1 MRGDLN
7 KDIPSM
13 FLHRMVSSGGSQAFP
28 DMHHFEEELTCS
40 ICYSIFE
47 DPRVLPCSHTFC
59 RNCLEGVIQ
68 LSENFSI
75 WRPLRLPLKCP
86 NCRSIVEIPASG
98 IESLPINFALKA
110 IIEKYQQ
117 EDHSDVA
124 TCSEHYRQPL
134 NVYCLLDRKL
144 VCGHCLT
151 IGKHNGHPIDD
162 LQSAY
167 LKEKESSG
175 KLLEQL
181 TDKHWTDVCL
191 LIEKLKEQKSLCESV
206 VQEDKKAVVHYFK
219 KLTDTLEHKKQAL
232 LTALDDVNAH
242 ILEEYEP
249 LIEKLKKIRE
259 EQLELMSLNTSIQKE
274 ESPLI
279 FLEKVDDMHQRIKAL
294 KQKQLP
300 DVKPV
305 EVYPRVGHLLKDVW
319 SKTEIGHINK
329 ILTPK
334 IKLIPKRKLRSKS
347 SGKEGRESKVLLQ
360 AVNPLAVLLLFIILS
375 SICGSSGETLHTGV
389 YCQLKTR
396 IRWSLTLF
404 ATSEEMLQSKLCS
417 GVESPERAPV
427 GLQLGAG

>member
-1 MRGDLN
+1 
-7 KDIPSM
+7 
-13 FLHRMVSSGGSQAFP
+13 
-28 DMHHFEEELTCS
+28 MHHFEEELTCS

-68 LSENFSI
+68 LSSNFSI
-75 WRPLRLPLKCP
+75 WRPLRVPLKCP
-86 NCRSIVEIPASG
+86 NCRTVVEIPAAG
-98 IESLPINFALKA
+98 TESLPINFALKA

-117 EDHSDVA
+117 EDHSNVA

-167 LKEKESSG
+167 LKEKETSG

-191 LIEKLKEQKSLCESV
+191 LIEKLKEQKSQCEGV
-206 VQEDKKAVVHYFK
+206 VQDDKKVVVQYFK
-219 KLTDTLEHKKQAL
+219 KLSDTLERKKQAL
-232 LTALDDVNAH
+232 LTALDEINTC
-242 ILEEYEP
+242 ISEEYEP
-249 LIEKLKKIRE
+249 QIEKLKKIRE

-305 EVYPRVGHLLKDVW
+305 EIYPRIGHLLKDVW
-319 SKTEIGHINK
+319 SKTEISQINK
-329 ILTPK
+329 VLIPK
-334 IKLIPKRKLRSKS
+334 IKLIPKRKLCSQG
-347 SGKEGRESKVLLQ
+347 SGKGGRESTELLQ
-360 AVNPLAVLLLFIILS
+360 AVNPAAILLLLTVTAVALLSFHKPLSSAVIEATPACISESLLLFYQDF
-375 SICGSSGETLHTGV
+375 HTHLQNLADVLCHTFNLLTEFLG
-389 YCQLKTR
+389 R
-396 IRWSLTLF
+396 IVSL
-404 ATSEEMLQSKLCS
+404 
-417 GVESPERAPV
+417 
-427 GLQLGAG
+427 